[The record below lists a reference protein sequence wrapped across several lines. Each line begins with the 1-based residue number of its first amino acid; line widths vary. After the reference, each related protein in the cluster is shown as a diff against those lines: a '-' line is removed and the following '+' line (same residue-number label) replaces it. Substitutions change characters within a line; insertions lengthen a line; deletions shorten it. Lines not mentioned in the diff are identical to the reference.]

1 VRAATIYNRFDVSFL
16 VFGMPTVLGVKPT
29 MPDYNPQMR
38 AKFLE
43 IWSSGPNPST
53 SMNMREWCRKAM
65 TEYNMYRHLEIIQAE
80 EEGRDV
86 PPLLEVNFDV
96 VQEWAQKMKDISTM
110 PLRAGAV
117 DAESSELSNQLTS
130 FAATSSP
137 LRQLGLG
144 DTVRSNELSVTVAT
158 AATATVFPS
167 PTSAE
172 VQRGLQEMSTRK
184 RSPDEVPKQRRKKK
198 QKKTKVPNAE
208 LVQRQKAASLM
219 MGRHEIDADPAD
231 RLRRRCQVCF
241 KYKGFCFGDIPHFRS
256 SEFKLDFCPLA
267 DDHSIYRTYQA
278 NLANR
283 KKDDNEKRYK
293 QSKGED
299 VN

>member
-1 VRAATIYNRFDVSFL
+1 
-16 VFGMPTVLGVKPT
+16 
-29 MPDYNPQMR
+29 
-38 AKFLE
+38 
-43 IWSSGPNPST
+43 
-53 SMNMREWCRKAM
+53 
-65 TEYNMYRHLEIIQAE
+65 
-80 EEGRDV
+80 
-86 PPLLEVNFDV
+86 
-96 VQEWAQKMKDISTM
+96 
-110 PLRAGAV
+110 
-117 DAESSELSNQLTS
+117 
-130 FAATSSP
+130 
-137 LRQLGLG
+137 
-144 DTVRSNELSVTVAT
+144 
-158 AATATVFPS
+158 
-167 PTSAE
+167 
-172 VQRGLQEMSTRK
+172 
-184 RSPDEVPKQRRKKK
+184 
-198 QKKTKVPNAE
+198 
-208 LVQRQKAASLM
+208 M